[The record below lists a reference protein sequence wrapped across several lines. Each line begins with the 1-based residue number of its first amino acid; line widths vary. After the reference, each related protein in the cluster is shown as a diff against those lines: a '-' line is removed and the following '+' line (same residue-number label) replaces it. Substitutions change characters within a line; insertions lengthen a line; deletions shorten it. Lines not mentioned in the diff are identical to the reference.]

1 MFISALGS
9 PSIAAEFVGAPQPLH
24 LDKVGT
30 PIAQSGHAYTAS
42 GAPFARVSTDMAAR
56 RTVNLANARK
66 AAQTVLPTVVLAVMP
81 NAVQAG
87 QDSLLVPTIKQAFAD
102 AAQATYKDSAFA
114 LGIFAALGAA
124 TFALKKAVDQW
135 DQNRLMVAETE
146 ALLAQNTS
154 SEVV

>member
-9 PSIAAEFVGAPQPLH
+9 SSIAAEFVGAPQPLH

-42 GAPFARVSTDMAAR
+42 GAPFARVSSDMAAR

-87 QDSLLVPTIKQAFAD
+87 QDSLQ
-102 AAQATYKDSAFA
+102 
-114 LGIFAALGAA
+114 
-124 TFALKKAVDQW
+124 
-135 DQNRLMVAETE
+135 RLS
-146 ALLAQNTS
+146 LCSGHFCCIGCGHFCPQKS
-154 SEVV
+154 S